1 MADEFLSKQAIM
13 MENPLVSIIVPIY
26 SVSEFLPQCLD
37 SLIKQS
43 YQNIEIIAVN
53 DGSTDNSLEILNQYA
68 QEYPLIKII
77 SQPNAGLS
85 AARNA
90 GIASSKG
97 EYLCFVDSDDWIDIH
112 TCLRAIEI
120 AQKQNVDIVCWNYIK
135 EYRHNSMP
143 VHCIKTNELYDES
156 NIKQLYRRIV
166 GPIKEELAFPQYL
179 DSLSTAWGK
188 LYKSRLIKENNIFFI
203 STKEIGTEDLLFNVE
218 VFKYIQRAYLMT
230 DHLNHYRKYNS
241 TSLTATYKPN
251 LAIQW
256 TNLQNKILTII
267 EHDEELKQAYFNRI
281 ALSIIGIG
289 LNECVSK
296 DSLTSK
302 KQRIY
307 KYLTSKN
314 SNKAL
319 QQLELTYFPI
329 HWKLFL
335 GSAKYHYIWI
345 LIFLLFIIYKITNRK

>member
-1 MADEFLSKQAIM
+1 MSTPFI
-13 MENPLVSIIVPIY
+13 SIIVPIY
-26 SVSEFLPQCLD
+26 NVSEFLPQCLD
-37 SLIKQS
+37 SLINQS

-68 QEYPLIKII
+68 QECPLMKII

-85 AARNA
+85 AARNI

-135 EYRHNSMP
+135 EYKHNSIP
-143 VHCIKTNELYDES
+143 VQCITMNKLYDES

-188 LYKSRLIKENNIFFI
+188 LYKSRLIKENSISFI

-230 DHLNHYRKYNS
+230 DHFNHYRKYNS
-241 TSLTATYKPN
+241 ISLTVTYKPN
-251 LAIQW
+251 LATQW

-267 EHDEELKQAYFNRI
+267 GQDEELKQAFFNRI

-289 LNECVSK
+289 LNEYASK
-296 DSLTSK
+296 DSLTNK
-302 KQRIY
+302 RQRIY
-307 KYLTSKN
+307 KYLKSRN
-314 SNKAL
+314 LNNAL
-319 QQLELTYFPI
+319 KQLKLTYFPI
-329 HWKLFL
+329 YWKLFFR
-335 GSAKYHYIWI
+335 SVKYHHIWI
-345 LIFLLFIIYKITNRK
+345 LMFLLFIIYKITGRK